1 MPADA
6 WFFDVDLP
14 LEDIAALHAVISRG
28 ERIRAG
34 QFRFARDRNR
44 FIARRGRLRL
54 LLASYLGVAAADVVY
69 TQNAFGKP
77 AVAGDGE
84 LSFSLSHSH
93 GLAMCAIAWEREVG
107 CDLEWCDDELASRET
122 AERLFSPVERRRLAA
137 LPPEQWREGFYNC
150 WTRKEAF
157 VKALGLGL
165 AHPLDSFDV
174 AVEPGQPAALLSP
187 AAGWS
192 MRGFAPRPSYLA
204 AVVVAGDEQ
213 AVRFRG
219 TIPWRARSAA

>member
-6 WFFDVDLP
+6 WLFDVDLP
-14 LEDIAALHAVISRG
+14 FEDIAALHAVISRG

-54 LLASYLGVAAADVVY
+54 LLASYLGVRAEDVVY

-77 AVAGDGE
+77 GVAGDDG
-84 LSFSLSHSH
+84 LHFSLSHSH
-93 GLAMCAIAWEREVG
+93 GVALCALAWERDVG
-107 CDLEWCDDELASRET
+107 CDLEWCDSELAEHET
-122 AERLFSPVERRRLAA
+122 AERLFSTEEQRRLRA
-137 LPPEQWREGFYNC
+137 LPPEQWVEGFYNC

-165 AHPLDSFDV
+165 SHPLDSFDV
-174 AVEPGQPAALLSP
+174 SVAPDEAATLLSP
-187 AAGWS
+187 ATGWS
-192 MRGFAPRPSYLA
+192 MHGFAPRPGYLA
-204 AVVVAGDEQ
+204 AVVVAGDDQ
-213 AVRFRG
+213 PVRFRG
-219 TIPWRARSAA
+219 AIPWRARSAA